1 MSTHEDRIRQ
11 RAYEIWEREGRPHG
25 DDLKHW
31 MQAFQEI
38 AENAQPSTLKPA
50 RATKM
55 TTSSPDAKTATTGK
69 IKKEKS
75 SASAAPSQPVVSGG
89 AKPARGATT
98 H

>member
-38 AENAQPSTLKPA
+38 AENAQPGTLKPA
-50 RATKM
+50 RTSKK
-55 TTSSPDAKTATTGK
+55 TISSPAKKSTTGK
-69 IKKEKS
+69 PKKEKS
-75 SASAAPSQPVVSGG
+75 SASASPSQSVVSSG
-89 AKPARGATT
+89 AKPVRGVTT